1 MESGVGIISAINFLG
16 NLCVVIITITTF
28 YLTIISNK
36 LSVTSVR
43 ESFSRFYGT
52 EILLQVKNRTLHPI
66 CINAVT
72 LYYLRGGQVIQR
84 SFRKFDISYVIPQ
97 WEISTLSSERYTM
110 VELNDIECFE
120 PILIEFECGTKT
132 IYSYEGNIPVKE
144 KILFLSKAFKAIK
157 KRTYE
162 IATVITRSH
171 NETVLSPE
179 VEYAAAIK
187 TKTGEYSWIYITSYG
202 MMSDDIWGYN
212 ALPAEMCKNEK
223 DIEKILTTEFGLE
236 EVHVQRMQK

>member
-157 KRTYE
+157 KE
-162 IATVITRSH
+162 NI
-171 NETVLSPE
+171 
-179 VEYAAAIK
+179 
-187 TKTGEYSWIYITSYG
+187 
-202 MMSDDIWGYN
+202 
-212 ALPAEMCKNEK
+212 
-223 DIEKILTTEFGLE
+223 
-236 EVHVQRMQK
+236 